1 VIAGDHSRWLPD
13 MLTVVLLVSK
23 VKVAIGQMA
32 IRVCLQKQKKIE
44 DRRITYAHMWQ
55 GITYFINS
63 SDLQNT

>member
-1 VIAGDHSRWLPD
+1 